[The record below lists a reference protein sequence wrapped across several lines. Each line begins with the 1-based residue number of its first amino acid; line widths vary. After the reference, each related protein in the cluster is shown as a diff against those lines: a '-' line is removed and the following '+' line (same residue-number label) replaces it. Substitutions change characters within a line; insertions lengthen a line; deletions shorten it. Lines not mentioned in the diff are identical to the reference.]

1 MNILHLMSKRY
12 GIAVKLDLNSSIEK
26 LKTFIEINLKET
38 NGNLFNRKKWNI
50 FPFFKFFL
58 QICLPWEIMQSIT
71 FLLLTTFMVKEYP
84 DSDYIYVNINW
95 QFRIVFKDSCS
106 KCFNDIDNLKL
117 CPPVFIKFLF
127 FTKS

>member
-1 MNILHLMSKRY
+1 MSKRY

-84 DSDYIYVNINW
+84 DSDYIYVNIN
-95 QFRIVFKDSCS
+95 
-106 KCFNDIDNLKL
+106 
-117 CPPVFIKFLF
+117 
-127 FTKS
+127 